1 MKEKKKVKKKEFFV
15 YTPNCIYQKEKCLN
29 YLHPHE
35 KNGIYIGRKALGK
48 ISLKFSFSHKKKKIF
63 PTITQSISSKKK
75 KLST

>member
-35 KNGIYIGRKALGK
+35 KNGIYRKKSTWENL
-48 ISLKFSFSHKKKKIF
+48 IEIFFFSQKKKKF
-63 PTITQSISSKKK
+63 FR
-75 KLST
+75 L